1 MDKLEKRWL
10 SPSSYPR
17 LHPEIKEYLSPW
29 DPESRE
35 RIAKI
40 ALEKMEGVES
50 TDLAARVTEAVES
63 VILGV
68 LHKGIDEQMRGY
80 MN

>member
-1 MDKLEKRWL
+1 MDTLGIRCN
-10 SPSSYPR
+10 SQSSYPR

-50 TDLAARVTEAVES
+50 KDLAARVTEAVES
-63 VILGV
+63 AILGE
-68 LHKGIDEQMRGY
+68 LHKGIDKQMRGY
-80 MN
+80 MS

>member
-1 MDKLEKRWL
+1 
-10 SPSSYPR
+10 
-17 LHPEIKEYLSPW
+17 
-29 DPESRE
+29 
-35 RIAKI
+35 
-40 ALEKMEGVES
+40 MEGVES